1 MVTNPCSFAFRA
13 SSEYAGSGQYLQT
26 TCTATGAYDKELLP
40 TPEPPPR
47 ASPIVEP
54 GPIPIPA
61 FPVPSELFRSG
72 VHGSPISLT
81 GVVSSGAL
89 ASSTGRWHRESMKLV
104 VGQSWRSKSDAR
116 QACELS
122 SAGRQ
127 PAVVSSPAGFA
138 GRRRFA

>member
-26 TCTATGAYDKELLP
+26 TCTATRAYDKDLLP
-40 TPEPPPR
+40 SPEPSPS

-54 GPIPIPA
+54 GPIPTPA

-89 ASSTGRWHRESMKLV
+89 ASSTVAGTGR
-104 VGQSWRSKSDAR
+104 A
-116 QACELS
+116 
-122 SAGRQ
+122 
-127 PAVVSSPAGFA
+127 
-138 GRRRFA
+138 